1 MKNMLKFIAKHPE
14 SISNATNFSFHYLVS
29 QLITW
34 IHVISLKILL
44 PCAVIHYLFFF

>member
-14 SISNATNFSFHYLVS
+14 SISNATNLSFHYLVS